1 MNQANLPG
9 TNTFATKSFEDRL
22 LNVVEFDD
30 ALLDQS
36 IWKNPRY
43 DGCKAVS
50 KEINAYTP
58 TDNSIDTTLTSSGE
72 YMGQYVFNE
81 AGNQVWGGDI
91 TYSTNPVVQNET
103 TAVYIVNTV
112 IGGDE
117 DKQFVTLKNHSY
129 LGVEEILIINHETDE
144 VQLLNRNV
152 EGFEEFHRFLTN
164 DLPTGES
171 FTMKVLDKG
180 IASNL
185 KGQYRVKMNKGWLL
199 KSFDFNFHPP
209 TRHPSINQTCSL
221 ESNNT
226 MYLYYSGSSTRNL
239 FVTGAFNAASINSAT
254 GPQKVAQET
263 EVRFRYGGVFM
274 NASNV
279 DNRGPMFIK
288 ANIGP
293 SFASSSIVSNKFT
306 RQFYSGSF
314 GFIQDSFR
322 GNFNNERLASS
333 GLGSASKFI
342 GMNCLDF
349 LKSNVEDTTL
359 TEQQQTEMHIT
370 FFQGTKDFAPG
381 FHDERSI
388 STFEIDQ
395 NMNSLDL
402 GDHCNA
408 FLPTTHELVLKGK
421 NDHRFTPTLRTF
433 KDNLFSVYLN
443 NSSSRAYAGS
453 GSFGCTHKDTVPG
466 QFSLQDDGSGKHLNL
481 LQPGVNQDAINNMEC
496 YVQGGALGPY
506 GFQGDETS
514 SGFDTAFPIE
524 IPNDST
530 EDYGKSNNP
539 SLAPYDGEATTDCE
553 YSGSFNYEISFLDKD
568 HTIIA
573 DVDKDAELFD
583 GIGKKGLV
591 LIPQHT
597 HHSVK
602 SNLDFYLKKAGL
614 ITEAPTTKVS
624 ITKQGYPF
632 LSNDKKHKR

>member
-1 MNQANLPG
+1 
-9 TNTFATKSFEDRL
+9 
-22 LNVVEFDD
+22 
-30 ALLDQS
+30 
-36 IWKNPRY
+36 
-43 DGCKAVS
+43 
-50 KEINAYTP
+50 
-58 TDNSIDTTLTSSGE
+58 
-72 YMGQYVFNE
+72 
-81 AGNQVWGGDI
+81 
-91 TYSTNPVVQNET
+91 
-103 TAVYIVNTV
+103 
-112 IGGDE
+112 
-117 DKQFVTLKNHSY
+117 
-129 LGVEEILIINHETDE
+129 
-144 VQLLNRNV
+144 
-152 EGFEEFHRFLTN
+152 
-164 DLPTGES
+164 
-171 FTMKVLDKG
+171 
-180 IASNL
+180 
-185 KGQYRVKMNKGWLL
+185 
-199 KSFDFNFHPP
+199 
-209 TRHPSINQTCSL
+209 
-221 ESNNT
+221 
-226 MYLYYSGSSTRNL
+226 
-239 FVTGAFNAASINSAT
+239 
-254 GPQKVAQET
+254 
-263 EVRFRYGGVFM
+263 
-274 NASNV
+274 
-279 DNRGPMFIK
+279 
-288 ANIGP
+288 
-293 SFASSSIVSNKFT
+293 
-306 RQFYSGSF
+306 
-314 GFIQDSFR
+314 
-322 GNFNNERLASS
+322 
-333 GLGSASKFI
+333 
-342 GMNCLDF
+342 MNCLDF

-466 QFSLQDDGSGKHLNL
+466 QFSLQDDGSGTHLNL